1 MREKCLVGII
11 ICDNISVITVYIG
24 REKLLACA
32 NAVFRKSISKNGVSV
47 RWMRD
52 LSIQLNNTSLVA
64 MLDM

>member
-47 RWMRD
+47 TWMRD
-52 LSIQLNNTSLVA
+52 
-64 MLDM
+64 